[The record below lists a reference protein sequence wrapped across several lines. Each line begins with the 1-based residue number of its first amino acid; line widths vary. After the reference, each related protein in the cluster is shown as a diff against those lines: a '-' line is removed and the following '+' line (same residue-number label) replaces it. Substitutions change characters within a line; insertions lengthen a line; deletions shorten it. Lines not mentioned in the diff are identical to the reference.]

1 MLLIVTTTLYCLQT
15 TKTYLEDHTGQ
26 VTNERV
32 DYRVLELFKNKQQ
45 QFEAEKLVNTLL
57 LYMS

>member
-15 TKTYLEDHTGQ
+15 TITYLEDHTGQ

>member
-1 MLLIVTTTLYCLQT
+1 MLLIVTTTLCCLQT

>member
-1 MLLIVTTTLYCLQT
+1 MLLIVTTTIYCLQT